1 MSKVELQLLYDTIY
15 PDSKAEITKEDCIRC
30 NINIE
35 NENVEE
41 LCDYLDRVYN
51 RINISKTESFKISEH
66 FAEVIYGNIEPFCFD
81 KEQQGVMLSL
91 YDKITEAPLYLWVSF
106 TEDNL
111 LMLVTSNKK
120 NKQNICSDIDLQGAQ
135 YFREEDISV
144 GIDYALSKIDTFLK
158 KDLSIKI

>member
-66 FAEVIYGNIEPFCFD
+66 FAEVLINNMNPY
-81 KEQQGVMLSL
+81 Q
-91 YDKITEAPLYLWVSF
+91 
-106 TEDNL
+106 
-111 LMLVTSNKK
+111 
-120 NKQNICSDIDLQGAQ
+120 
-135 YFREEDISV
+135 
-144 GIDYALSKIDTFLK
+144 
-158 KDLSIKI
+158 

>member
-1 MSKVELQLLYDTIY
+1 
-15 PDSKAEITKEDCIRC
+15 
-30 NINIE
+30 
-35 NENVEE
+35 
-41 LCDYLDRVYN
+41 
-51 RINISKTESFKISEH
+51 
-66 FAEVIYGNIEPFCFD
+66 
-81 KEQQGVMLSL
+81 MLSL